1 MSIGLSRRALLA
13 TPAALLSR
21 KAFAA
26 FVPPAIAK
34 SPVALVSGDDRRKNI
49 TAALAAL
56 DAELLP
62 KLKLRKTVVIKPNFV
77 SVTRQLAASHADS
90 IRGILDWLEPRFKGP
105 VVIAESSAGETNVG
119 YETFKFGDLTKEYKR
134 NQVKLVCLN
143 EEGLYETIH
152 LLNGDLH
159 IQPVRLAA
167 RLLDPDAFV
176 ISAGPMKTHN
186 VVIATLSIK
195 NMTLGAPL
203 KSKQA
208 ETPRW
213 NDKRVYH
220 GGVRQ
225 THYDMM
231 LTAQRMKANWG
242 VAVIDGFEG
251 MEGNGPSSGTPVES
265 RLAIASPDFVA
276 ADRIGVECMGINP
289 DWMGYIQYCG
299 KVGVGNFDRDKIE
312 LRGVTVESVV
322 KKYQLHR
329 DLDRELQW
337 MGPLEELPP
346 KLG

>member
-1 MSIGLSRRALLA
+1 MSIAFSRRALLA
-13 TPAALLSR
+13 APAALLSR

-26 FVPPAIAK
+26 PASPK
-34 SPVALVSGDDRRKNI
+34 SPVSLVSGDDRRKMI
-49 TAALAAL
+49 TEALAAL
-56 DAELLP
+56 DKELLP
-62 KLKLRKTVVIKPNFV
+62 KLKRRKTVVIKPNFV

-90 IRGILDWLEPRFKGP
+90 MRGILDWLEPRFKGT
-105 VVIAESSAGETNVG
+105 VTIAESSAGETNQG
-119 YETFKFGDLTKEYKR
+119 YETFKFTDLTKEYKR

-159 IQPVRLAA
+159 IQPARLAA

-203 KSKQA
+203 KSKRG

-213 NDKRVYH
+213 NDKRIYH

-242 VAVIDGFEG
+242 VAVIDGYEG
-251 MEGNGPSSGTPVES
+251 MEGNGPSSGTPVAS

-276 ADRIGVECMGINP
+276 ADRIGVECMGVNP

-299 KVGVGNFDRDKIE
+299 KVGVGNFDRENIE
-312 LRGVTVESVV
+312 LRGVAVEKVM

>member
-1 MSIGLSRRALLA
+1 MSIAISRRALLA
-13 TPAALLSR
+13 TPAALLGS

-26 FVPPAIAK
+26 PQAAK
-34 SPVALVSGDDRRKNI
+34 SPVSLVSGDNRRKMI
-49 TAALAAL
+49 TEALAAL

-62 KLKLRKTVVIKPNFV
+62 KLKRRKSVVIKPNFV

-90 IRGILDWLEPRFKGP
+90 MRGILDWLEPRFKGP

-119 YETFKFGDLTKEYKR
+119 YETFKFTDLTKEYKR

-203 KSKQA
+203 KSKKA

-251 MEGNGPSSGTPVES
+251 MEGNGPSSGTAVAS

-276 ADRIGVECMGINP
+276 ADRIGVECMGVNP

-312 LRGVTVESVV
+312 LRGVAVDKVM

>member
-21 KAFAA
+21 KALAA
-26 FVPPAIAK
+26 FAPPELAK
-34 SPVALVSGDDRRKNI
+34 SPVSLVSGDDRRKNI
-49 TAALAAL
+49 TAALTAL

-62 KLKLRKTVVIKPNFV
+62 KLERRKTVVIKPNFV

-119 YETFKFGDLTKEYKR
+119 YETFKFVDLTKEYKR

-159 IQPVRLAA
+159 IQPTRLAA

-203 KSKQA
+203 KSKKG

-213 NDKRVYH
+213 NDKRIYH

-242 VAVIDGFEG
+242 AAVIDGFEG

-276 ADRIGVECMGINP
+276 ADRIGIECMGINP

-299 KVGVGNFDRDKIE
+299 KTGVGNFERDKIE
-312 LRGVTVESVV
+312 VRGVTVESVV
-322 KKYQLHR
+322 KKYQLHG

>member
-26 FVPPAIAK
+26 VAPGISK
-34 SPVALVSGDDRRKNI
+34 SPVSLVSGDDRRKNI

-105 VVIAESSAGETNVG
+105 VVIAESSAGETNAG
-119 YETFKFGDLTKEYKR
+119 YESFKFGDLTKEYKR

-143 EEGLYETIH
+143 EEGLYETIQI
-152 LLNGDLH
+152 LNGDLH

-203 KSKQA
+203 KSKKD

-213 NDKRVYH
+213 NDKRIYH

-242 VAVIDGFEG
+242 AAVIDGFEG

-289 DWMGYIQYCG
+289 DWMGYVQYCG

-322 KKYQLHR
+322 KKYQLQR
-329 DLDRELQW
+329 DLDRQLQW

>member
-1 MSIGLSRRALLA
+1 MSIGLSRRVLLA

-21 KAFAA
+21 KALAA
-26 FVPPAIAK
+26 FAPPEISK
-34 SPVALVSGDDRRKNI
+34 SPVSLVSGDDRRKNI

-105 VVIAESSAGETNVG
+105 VVIAEASAGETNEG
-119 YETFKFGDLTKEYKR
+119 YETFKYGDLTKEYKR

-159 IQPVRLAA
+159 IQPARLAA

-203 KSKQA
+203 KSKKG

-213 NDKRVYH
+213 NDKRIYH

-242 VAVIDGFEG
+242 AAVIDGFEG

-276 ADRIGVECMGINP
+276 ADRIGIECMSINP

-299 KVGVGNFDRDKIE
+299 KTGIGNFGRDKIE

>member
-1 MSIGLSRRALLA
+1 MSIGLSRRTLLA

-21 KAFAA
+21 KALAA
-26 FVPPAIAK
+26 FAPPELSR
-34 SPVALVSGDDRRKNI
+34 SPVSLVSGDDRRKNI
-49 TAALAAL
+49 TAALTAL

-62 KLKLRKTVVIKPNFV
+62 KLKRRKTVVIKPNFV

-105 VVIAESSAGETNVG
+105 VVIAEASAGETSVG
-119 YETFKFGDLTKEYKR
+119 YETFKFVDLTKEYKR

-159 IQPVRLAA
+159 IQPTRLAA

-203 KSKQA
+203 KSKKG

-213 NDKRVYH
+213 NDKRIYH

-242 VAVIDGFEG
+242 AAVIDGFEG

-276 ADRIGVECMGINP
+276 ADRIGIECMGINP

-299 KVGVGNFDRDKIE
+299 KTGVGNFERDKIE
-312 LRGVTVESVV
+312 VRGVTVESVV
-322 KKYQLHR
+322 KKYQLHG

>member
-13 TPAALLSR
+13 TPAVLLAR
-21 KAFAA
+21 KSFAA
-26 FVPPAIAK
+26 PQASK
-34 SPVALVSGDDRRKNI
+34 SPVSLVAGDDRRKMI
-49 TAALAAL
+49 TEALTAL
-56 DAELLP
+56 DEELLP
-62 KLKLRKTVVIKPNFV
+62 RLQQRKTVVIKPNFV

-90 IRGILDWLEPRFKGP
+90 MRGILDWLEPRFKGP
-105 VVIAESSAGETNVG
+105 VTIAEASAGETNAG
-119 YETFKFGDLTKEYKR
+119 YETFNFTDLPKEYKR
-134 NQVKLVCLN
+134 NQLKLVCLN

-159 IQPVRLAA
+159 IQPARLAA

-176 ISAGPMKTHN
+176 ISCGPMKTHN

-203 KSKQA
+203 KSKKG
-208 ETPRW
+208 EKPRW
-213 NDKRVYH
+213 NDKRIYH

-242 VAVIDGFEG
+242 VAVIDGYEG
-251 MEGNGPSSGTPVES
+251 MEGNGPSSGTPVDS

-276 ADRIGVECMGINP
+276 ADRIGIECMGIDP
-289 DWMGYIQYCG
+289 DWMGYLQYCG
-299 KVGVGNFDRDKIE
+299 KVGVGHFDRDKIE
-312 LRGVTVESVV
+312 LRGVSVEKVM
-322 KKYQLHR
+322 KQYQLHR